1 LGVGVAGIFVKNIV
15 ISAIGG
21 RQREPYY
28 GRRTFPYRAAVSS
41 MLTSH
46 LLERCHFEHVPLAVF
61 PGSLDAARAVA
72 AEIAALLRTRQREGR
87 PVVLGLATGSTP
99 VSVYAELVRLHR
111 EEGLS
116 FAHVTTFNLDEYH
129 PLPPEHAQSY
139 RRFMRTHLF
148 DHVDLDPARTH
159 LPSGT
164 VAKSEVDAHCAAYEE
179 KIRAAGGI
187 DFQILGIGRT
197 GHIGFNEPG
206 SPRHSLTRLVTLDP
220 LTRRDA
226 AGDFGGDENTPRHA
240 LTMGVRSILNARRV
254 VLMAWGQHKADI
266 VRTAVEGEV
275 SAHVTASFLQEH
287 DNALFVLD
295 QAAAGSLTRHRTPWL
310 TGPLADQGLAWDERM
325 TRRAIL
331 WLSQLRQKP
340 ILKLTDNDYNE
351 AGLQD
356 LLRAHGS
363 AYEAN
368 LVGFYQMQHTIT
380 GWPGGRDPA
389 RTKPGDAPVRPL
401 HGASANVFP
410 KRVLV
415 LSPHPDDDVI
425 SMGGTLCRLVD
436 QGHEVHIAYEVS
448 GAGAVSDEAVWRS
461 LAFARDTGL
470 AEAATAARLDALCAA
485 HEQGAAFPA
494 SAELNVWKGLI
505 RRHEAIAGARVCG
518 VPGERLHFLE
528 LPLYDAAPRSRNYS
542 EADIAILHRLLGELR
557 PHLIYAAG
565 DLDDPHGT
573 HRLCLRV
580 LREALARSADESW
593 CRDAELWLY
602 RGAWAEWPLDEIDL
616 AVPLSPQEV
625 LRRRRAIFRHETQK
639 DQALFLGEDRREF
652 WQRTEDRGR
661 RLAQAYN
668 ALGLAEYEAIEAF
681 RRYAPAEFIGSNA
694 F

>member
-1 LGVGVAGIFVKNIV
+1 M
-15 ISAIGG
+15 ISS
-21 RQREPYY
+21 R
-28 GRRTFPYRAAVSS
+28 
-41 MLTSH
+41 
-46 LLERCHFEHVPLAVF
+46 LLERCPFEHTAVAVF
-61 PGSLDAARAVA
+61 SGSLEASRAVA
-72 AEIAALLRTRQREGR
+72 AEISALIRQRARESR
-87 PVVLGLATGSTP
+87 ACVLGLATGSTP
-99 VSVYAELVRLHR
+99 ISLYAELVRLHR

-116 FAHVTTFNLDEYH
+116 FAGVTTFNLDEYY
-129 PLPPEHAQSY
+129 PLAPDHAQSY
-139 RRFMRTHLF
+139 RRFMRAHLF

-164 VAKSEVDAHCAAYEE
+164 VGKAEVDVHCAAYEE
-179 KIRAAGGI
+179 AIRAAGGI

-206 SPRHSLTRLVTLDP
+206 SPRHSRTRLVTLDP

-226 AGDFGGDENTPRHA
+226 AGDFGGDDATPHHA
-240 LTMGVRSILNARRV
+240 LTLGVRTILEARRV
-254 VLMAWGQHKADI
+254 VLLAWGQHKADV
-266 VRTAVEGEV
+266 VRAAVEGEV
-275 SAHVTASFLQEH
+275 GSRVTASFLQEH
-287 DNALFVLD
+287 PAATFVLD
-295 QAAAGSLTRHRTPWL
+295 SAAASSLTRYRAPWL
-310 TGPLADQGLAWDERM
+310 LGPLAESGLAWDERM

-340 ILKLTDNDYNE
+340 ILKLTDDDYNE
-351 AGLQD
+351 TGLQD

-363 AYEAN
+363 AYAAN
-368 LVGFYQMQHTIT
+368 LIGFYEMQHTIT
-380 GWPGGRDPA
+380 GWPGGRDPQRA
-389 RTKPGDAPVRPL
+389 KPGDAPVRPL
-401 HGASANVFP
+401 RASSAPIFP

-448 GAGAVSDEAVWRS
+448 GAGAVTDEAAWRV
-461 LAFARDTGL
+461 LAFVRDSGL
-470 AEAATAARLDALCAA
+470 ADPAQADRLAAMCDGLAGR
-485 HEQGAAFPA
+485 
-494 SAELNVWKGLI
+494 SAQAGSADLLAWKGLI
-505 RRHEAIAGARVCG
+505 RRHEAIAAARVCG
-518 VPGERLHFLE
+518 VPETRLHFLD
-528 LPLYDAAPRSRNYS
+528 LPLYGAAPRSRRYGVQDV
-542 EADIAILHRLLGELR
+542 ALVGGLLATVQ

-573 HRLCLRV
+573 HRLCLQV
-580 LREALARSADESW
+580 LRDALARAAADNAAW
-593 CRDAELWLY
+593 LAQTELWLY

-639 DQALFLGEDRREF
+639 DQALFLGDDRREF
-652 WQRTEDRGR
+652 WQRTEDRSR

-681 RRYAPAEFIGSNA
+681 RRYAPDDFLRTAA

>member
-1 LGVGVAGIFVKNIV
+1 M
-15 ISAIGG
+15 ISN
-21 RQREPYY
+21 
-28 GRRTFPYRAAVSS
+28 
-41 MLTSH
+41 H
-46 LLERCHFEHVPLAVF
+46 LVPACHFEHAPLAVF
-61 PGSLDAARAVA
+61 VSSLDASRAVA
-72 AEIAALLRTRQREGR
+72 AEIAALIRSRQKEKR

-116 FAHVTTFNLDEYH
+116 FANVTTFNLDEYY
-129 PLPPEHAQSY
+129 PISPEQAQSY

-148 DHVDLDPARTH
+148 DHVDLAPGRTH
-159 LPSGT
+159 LPEGT
-164 VAKSEVDAHCAAYEE
+164 VPKSEVDAHCAAYEE

-187 DFQILGIGRT
+187 DFQLLGIGRT

-206 SPRHSLTRLVTLDP
+206 SPRHSTTRLVTLDP
-220 LTRRDA
+220 LTRSDA
-226 AGDFGGDENTPRHA
+226 AGDFGGDEQTPRHA
-240 LTMGVRSILNARRV
+240 LTMGVRSILQARRV

-266 VRTAVEGEV
+266 VRAAIEDEATP
-275 SAHVTASFLQEH
+275 HITASFLQEH
-287 DNALFVLD
+287 DNAVFVLD
-295 QAAAGSLTRHRTPWL
+295 QAAAGSLTRNRTPWL
-310 TGPLADQGLAWDERM
+310 VGPLADQGLAWDDRM

-331 WLSQLRQKP
+331 WLSQRCEKAV
-340 ILKLTDNDYNE
+340 LKLTDEDYNE

-363 AYEAN
+363 AYETN
-368 LVGFYQMQHTIT
+368 LVGFYQLQHTIT

-389 RTKPGDAPVRPL
+389 RTRPGDAPVRPL
-401 HGASANVFP
+401 RAASAGVFP

-436 QGHEVHIAYEVS
+436 QGHNVHIAYEVS

-461 LAFARDTGL
+461 LAFVRDTGFSD
-470 AEAATAARLDALCAA
+470 ASAIHALCAQ
-485 HEQGAAFPA
+485 HENGQPLPVTP
-494 SAELNVWKGLI
+494 EILKWKGLI
-505 RRHEAIAGARVCG
+505 RRHEAISGARVCG
-518 VPGERLHFLE
+518 VPAEKLHFLD
-528 LPLYDAAPRSRNYS
+528 LPFYDAPPRSRRPG
-542 EADIAILHRLLGELR
+542 EADVAKLHALLADFR

-580 LREALARSADESW
+580 LRDALALASTAGEAWIRES
-593 CRDAELWLY
+593 ELWLY
-602 RGAWAEWPLDEIDL
+602 RGAWAEWPLAEIDL

-652 WQRTEDRGR
+652 WQRTEDRSR

-668 ALGLAEYEAIEAF
+668 KLGLAEYEAIEAF
-681 RRYAPAEFIGSNA
+681 KRYAPEDFTRSAPL
-694 F
+694 

>member
-1 LGVGVAGIFVKNIV
+1 MITA
-15 ISAIGG
+15 
-21 RQREPYY
+21 Q
-28 GRRTFPYRAAVSS
+28 
-41 MLTSH
+41 
-46 LLERCHFEHVPLAVF
+46 LLARNHFEHSPIAVF
-61 PGSLDAARAVA
+61 AGSAEASRAVA
-72 AEIAALLRTRQREGR
+72 GEIAALIRTRAREGR
-87 PVVLGLATGSTP
+87 SCVLGLATGSTP

-116 FAHVTTFNLDEYH
+116 FAHVTTFNLDEYY
-129 PLPPEHAQSY
+129 PLSPDEPQSY

-148 DHVDLDPARTH
+148 DLVDIDPARTQV
-159 LPSGT
+159 PSGT

-179 KIRAAGGI
+179 AIRAAGGI
-187 DFQILGIGRT
+187 DLQLLGIGRT

-226 AGDFGGDENTPRHA
+226 AGDFGGDAATPRHA

-254 VLMAWGQHKADI
+254 ILMAWGQHKSDI
-266 VRTAVEGEV
+266 VRQAIEGEV
-275 SAHVTASFLQEH
+275 NSRVTASFLQEH
-287 DNALFVLD
+287 ANTLFVLD
-295 QAAAGSLTRHRTPWL
+295 AAAAGSLTRYRTPWL
-310 TGPLADQGLAWDERM
+310 IGSLADQGLAWDERM

-331 WLSQLRQKP
+331 WLSQLKQKP
-340 ILKLTDNDYNE
+340 ILKLTDDDYNE

-356 LLRAHGS
+356 LTRAHGS

-368 LVGFYQMQHTIT
+368 LIGFYEMQHTIT

-389 RTKPGDAPVRPL
+389 RAKPGDAPVRPL
-401 HGASANVFP
+401 HAPSAGVFP

-425 SMGGTLCRLVD
+425 SMGGTLCRFVD

-448 GAGAVSDEAVWRS
+448 GAGAVSNESAWRLLAFVRDSGLANPVETDRLHALCTELGDEA
-461 LAFARDTGL
+461 ARP
-470 AEAATAARLDALCAA
+470 ATA
-485 HEQGAAFPA
+485 
-494 SAELNVWKGLI
+494 ELLRWKALI

-518 VPGERLHFLE
+518 VPESQLHFLD
-528 LPLYDAAPRSRNYS
+528 LPFYEAEPRSRRYGPVDVAALS
-542 EADIAILHRLLGELR
+542 ALLGQVQ

-573 HRLCLRV
+573 HRLCLHI
-580 LREALARSADESW
+580 LRDALAQAAAARAPW
-593 CRDAELWLY
+593 LAQAELWLY

-652 WQRTEDRGR
+652 WQRTEDRSR

-668 ALGLAEYEAIEAF
+668 GLGLAEYEAIEAF
-681 RRYAPAEFIGSNA
+681 KRYAPAEFAASSA

>member
-1 LGVGVAGIFVKNIV
+1 MIHD
-15 ISAIGG
+15 
-21 RQREPYY
+21 
-28 GRRTFPYRAAVSS
+28 
-41 MLTSH
+41 H
-46 LLERCHFEHVPLAVF
+46 LLERNHHEHAPIAEF
-61 PGSLDAARAVA
+61 PGSQEASRAVA
-72 AEIAALLRTRQREGR
+72 REIAALIRARQQEGR
-87 PVVLGLATGSTP
+87 PCVLGLATGSTP
-99 VSVYAELVRLHR
+99 VSLYAELVRLHR
-111 EEGLS
+111 AEKLS
-116 FAHVTTFNLDEYH
+116 FANVTTFNLDEYY
-129 PLPPEHAQSY
+129 PLAPEHAQSY

-164 VAKSEVDAHCAAYEE
+164 VPKPEVDAHCAAYEE
-179 KIRAAGGI
+179 AIAAAGGI
-187 DFQILGIGRT
+187 DLQILGIGRT

-226 AGDFGGDENTPRHA
+226 SADFGGDLATPRHA

-254 VLMAWGQHKADI
+254 ILMAWGQHKADI
-266 VRTAVEGEV
+266 VRQALEGEV
-275 SAHVTASFLQEH
+275 GPRVTASFLQEH
-287 DNALFVLD
+287 PNALFVLD
-295 QAAAGSLTRHRTPWL
+295 AAAAGSLTRHRAPWL
-310 TGPLADQGLAWDERM
+310 VGPLADQGQAWDERM

-331 WLSQLRQKP
+331 WLSQLKQKP
-340 ILKLTDNDYNE
+340 ILKLTDDDYNE

-356 LLRAHGS
+356 LIRAHGS
-363 AYEAN
+363 AYDAN
-368 LVGFYQMQHTIT
+368 LIGFYQMQHTIT

-389 RTKPGDAPVRPL
+389 KARPGDAPVRPL
-401 HGASANVFP
+401 RAASAGIFP

-425 SMGGTLCRLVD
+425 SMGGTLCRFVD

-448 GAGAVSDEAVWRS
+448 GAGAVANEAVWRL
-461 LAFARDTGL
+461 LAFGRDSGL
-470 AEAATAARLDALCAA
+470 ANAAETPRLNALCA
-485 HEQGAAFPA
+485 ELTGDKPVPA
-494 SAELNVWKGLI
+494 TPELLRWKSLI
-505 RRHEAIAGARVCG
+505 RRHEAVAAARVCG
-518 VPGERLHFLE
+518 VPESRLHFLD
-528 LPLYDAAPRSRNYS
+528 LPFYEAEARSRRYGP
-542 EADIAILHRLLGELR
+542 ADVAVLSALLNQVR

-573 HRLCLRV
+573 HRLCLHV
-580 LREALARSADESW
+580 LRDALAAAAREKAAWLAQS
-593 CRDAELWLY
+593 ELWLY

-652 WQRTEDRGR
+652 WQRTEDRSR

-668 ALGLAEYEAIEAF
+668 NLGLAEYEAIEAF
-681 RRYAPAEFIGSNA
+681 KRYAPAEFAVSTA

>member
-1 LGVGVAGIFVKNIV
+1 
-15 ISAIGG
+15 
-21 RQREPYY
+21 
-28 GRRTFPYRAAVSS
+28 
-41 MLTSH
+41 MLAKHILAS
-46 LLERCHFEHVPLAVF
+46 CHFEHAPLAVF
-61 PGSLDAARAVA
+61 PGSQEASRAVA
-72 AEIAALLRTRQREGR
+72 AEMATLIRMRQQEGR
-87 PVVLGLATGSTP
+87 PCVLGLATGSTP

-111 EEGLS
+111 AEGLS
-116 FAHVTTFNLDEYH
+116 FANVTTFNLDEYH
-129 PLPPEHAQSY
+129 PLPPEHPQSY
-139 RRFMRTHLF
+139 RCFMRTHLF

-164 VAKSEVDAHCAAYEE
+164 VPKSGVDAHCAAYEE
-179 KIRAAGGI
+179 MIRAAGGL
-187 DFQILGIGRT
+187 DFQLLGIGRT

-266 VRTAVEGEV
+266 VRAAIEGEV
-275 SAHVTASFLQEH
+275 SSHITASFLQEH
-287 DNALFVLD
+287 PNALFVLD
-295 QAAAGSLTRHRTPWL
+295 SAAAGALTRHRTPWL
-310 TGPLADQGLAWDERM
+310 LGPLADQGLVWDERT

-331 WLSQLRQKP
+331 WLSQLRSKP
-340 ILKLTDNDYNE
+340 ILKLTDDDYNE

-368 LVGFYQMQHTIT
+368 LAGFYQMQHTIT

-401 HGASANVFP
+401 RAPSAGVFP

-436 QGHEVHIAYEVS
+436 HGHEVHVGYEVS
-448 GAGAVSDEAVWRS
+448 GAGAVSDEAVWRA
-461 LAFARDTGL
+461 LAFASDSGLGPGETGR
-470 AEAATAARLDALCAA
+470 AWRTAY
-485 HEQGAAFPA
+485 EQGAEPPA
-494 SAELNVWKGLI
+494 MPEIQRWKALI
-505 RRHEAIAGARVCG
+505 RRHEAISAARVCG
-518 VPGERLHFLE
+518 VPETRLHFLE
-528 LPLYDAAPRSRNYS
+528 LPLYESAPRRRQYS
-542 EADIAILHRLLGELR
+542 EADVTVLHALLAKVQ
-557 PHLIYAAG
+557 PHLIFAAG

-573 HRLCLRV
+573 HRLCLHV
-580 LREALARSADESW
+580 LRDALARAGAEAW
-593 CRDAELWLY
+593 CREAELWLY
-602 RGAWAEWPLDEIDL
+602 RGAWAEWPADEIDL

-652 WQRTEDRGR
+652 WQRTEDRSR

-681 RRYAPAEFIGSNA
+681 RRYAPDEFVRNA
-694 F
+694 AL